1 MFSKVFSGTV
11 TGLEATMIQVEVD
24 VTDGLPQILMVGYL
38 ASEVKEARE
47 RVRIA
52 LKNAGFPLL
61 PKRVTINLSPADVRK
76 EGTTFDL
83 PIAMAVLSALG
94 VISNDCLLNTLI
106 VGELSLNGN
115 VRKINGVL
123 PIVLMAREA
132 GFVRCIVPKEN
143 SLEGAVVEGIQ
154 VIGVESVTETV
165 EFLLNKLWI
174 EPAYVDVN
182 SIFSSE
188 EKLYQEDYSE
198 VVGQFACKRAIEIA
212 VSGMHNLLMI
222 GPPGTGKTMLAR
234 RIPTIMPDLSFEESL
249 KISEIYSICGLL
261 NTNQALV
268 VNRPFRNP
276 HHTITE
282 GALIGGGKF
291 ARPGEISLAT
301 GGVLFL
307 DELPE
312 FKKSTLEILR
322 NPLEERKI
330 TINRLSGSYQYPANC
345 MWVTSMNPCNCG
357 FYPDRN
363 LCHCSP
369 LEIKRYLN
377 KISRPLLD
385 RIDIVIE
392 AEKVDYKSIGNNSK
406 ESTSD
411 LMRQHVLTARRM
423 QLKRYEKEDFFFNS
437 ELTPSTIKRY
447 CFLVREEKEFLDSVF
462 ETLQIS
468 VRAYHRILKVART
481 IGDLEE
487 SDNITVKHLAEAVC
501 YRSQDKKYWGQ

>member
-1 MFSKVFSGTV
+1 MFSKAYSGSL
-11 TGLEATMIQVEVD
+11 TGLEATLIQVEVD
-24 VTDGLPQILMVGYL
+24 VTDGLPQISMVGYL

-52 LKNAGFPLL
+52 LKNASFPLL
-61 PKRVTINLSPADVRK
+61 PKRITINLSPADVRK
-76 EGTTFDL
+76 EGTAYDL
-83 PIAMAVLSALG
+83 PIAVAVLSALG
-94 VISNDCLLNTLI
+94 VIPNDCLMNTLI
-106 VGELSLNGN
+106 IGELSLNGN

-123 PIVLMAREA
+123 PIVLMAKEA
-132 GFVRCIVPKEN
+132 GFMRCIVPKEN
-143 SLEGAVVEGIQ
+143 CLEGAVVEGIQ
-154 VIGVESVTETV
+154 VIGVETV
-165 EFLLNKLWI
+165 GQTVDYLLNKIWI
-174 EPAYVDVN
+174 EPAFVD
-182 SIFSSE
+182 IAAILMDK
-188 EKLYQEDYSE
+188 EKQYQEDFSE
-198 VVGQFACKRAIEIA
+198 VVGQAACKRAIEIA

-249 KISEIYSICGLL
+249 KISKIYSICGLL
-261 NTNQALV
+261 DANQALV
-268 VNRPFRNP
+268 VKRPFRSP

-282 GALIGGGKF
+282 GALIGGGQY
-291 ARPGEISLAT
+291 ARPGEVSLST

-322 NPLEERKI
+322 QPLEERKV

-363 LCHCSP
+363 ICHCSP
-369 LEIKRYLN
+369 PEIKRYLN

-392 AEKVDYKSIGNNSK
+392 ADKVDYKTIGSNVLEK
-406 ESTSD
+406 TSEM
-411 LMRQHVLTARRM
+411 MRQHVLTARRM
-423 QLKRYEKEDFFFNS
+423 QMERYVKEDFFFNS

-447 CFLVREEKEFLDSVF
+447 CVLGREEKDFLDSVF

-487 SDNITVKHLAEAVC
+487 SERITVKHLSEAVC
-501 YRSQDKKYWGQ
+501 YRSQDKKYWS